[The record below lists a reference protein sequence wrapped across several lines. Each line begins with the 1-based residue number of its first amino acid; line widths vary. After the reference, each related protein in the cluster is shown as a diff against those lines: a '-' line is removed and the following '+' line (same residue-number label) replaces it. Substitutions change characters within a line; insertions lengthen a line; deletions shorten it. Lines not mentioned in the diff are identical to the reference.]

1 MYKAIDT
8 SKDVYTNKSII
19 IQNPPKDKDD
29 TNLPEEDINDPID
42 EPTPKT
48 KDYEALERAVVDT
61 ISVNDCVA
69 FKMIEMSDSY
79 TPELSGWKEGKVI
92 AKDGSVITFQVKL
105 IIFFQTIDLNFTL
118 VFIRQINCKLY
129 ANNVCYKYIFV
140 LDFES
145 SN

>member
-79 TPELSGWKEGKVI
+79 TPEISGWKEGKVI
-92 AKDGSVITFQVKL
+92 AKDGSVITFQVK
-105 IIFFQTIDLNFTL
+105 FTTKYFYL
-118 VFIRQINCKLY
+118 FHPFLSLY
-129 ANNVCYKYIFV
+129 NN
-140 LDFES
+140 
-145 SN
+145 